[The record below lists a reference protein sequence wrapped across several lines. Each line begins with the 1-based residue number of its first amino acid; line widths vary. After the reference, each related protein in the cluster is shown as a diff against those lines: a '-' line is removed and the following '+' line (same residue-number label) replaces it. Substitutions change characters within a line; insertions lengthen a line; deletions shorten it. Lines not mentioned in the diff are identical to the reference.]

1 MIKVKTC
8 GLTNLEDALICSSQG
23 ADALGFI
30 FSKKSPRY
38 ISEQAAKK
46 IITKLDPFIIKV
58 GVFLDEDKQKV
69 LDIATNLGLDVLQF
83 HGKETPAYCNFF
95 KNKFKVIKV
104 FFPQDRPFKQ
114 VISRYKVDGFL
125 FDIKFEEKLQGKKV
139 LPKDVLKEL
148 AALIKEGYPVI
159 ISGGLKPNN
168 LGPVKRLN
176 PYAVDVASGI
186 EKFIGKKDKLEVSR
200 FIKKVKNE
208 ATR

>member
-8 GLTNLEDALICSSQG
+8 GLTNLEDAFICSKEG

-46 IITKLDPFIIKV
+46 IIAKLDPFIIKV

-69 LDIATNLGLDVLQF
+69 FDIATNLGLDVLQF
-83 HGKETPAYCNFF
+83 HGKETPAYCSFF
-95 KNKFKVIKV
+95 KHKFKVIKV
-104 FFPQDRPFKQ
+104 FFPQDRPFKGT
-114 VISRYKVDGFL
+114 ISRYRIDGFL

-159 ISGGLKPNN
+159 ISGGLNSNN
-168 LGPVKRLN
+168 LGPVKRLK

-186 EKFIGKKDKLEVSR
+186 EKFIGKKDKTQVSR

-208 ATR
+208 DTR